1 MRPLHEFTVA
11 SSLPPSLE
19 PLVGLA
25 ANLHWAWDR
34 QLIAL
39 FDRLDG
45 TVGGPWRETDQH
57 PVDLVRRTSPA
68 CWESL
73 AADPDFVEG
82 VAAARRRLDVI
93 EARTGTWFEQRT
105 SNDGGGEGDGGS
117 PLDLVAY
124 FSPEFGN
131 TEAPRILRRGTST
144 SS

>member
-1 MRPLHEFTVA
+1 MRPLHEFTVV

-25 ANLHWAWDR
+25 SNLHWAWDR

-68 CWESL
+68 CWEAFTPRL
-73 AADPDFVEG
+73 ALRLCELPLVTSRPPLACTFQSMGFSGGLPYSNFG
-82 VAAARRRLDVI
+82 VV
-93 EARTGTWFEQRT
+93 
-105 SNDGGGEGDGGS
+105 
-117 PLDLVAY
+117 
-124 FSPEFGN
+124 
-131 TEAPRILRRGTST
+131 
-144 SS
+144 